1 MCEGR
6 ELQGLK
12 AYFKA
17 RIEDLYVPFM
27 VLIDYRGFR
36 MIGNSLF
43 FFLYCVFLFNSKVI
57 NLINLFFFVSQIS
70 SNSLSAHRKGNTHVR

>member
-1 MCEGR
+1 MRFDYSLYLDVIFFFLCDEGR

-17 RIEDLYVPFM
+17 RIKDLYVPFM

-36 MIGNSLF
+36 MIGKFLGFLQCLLFSLQK
-43 FFLYCVFLFNSKVI
+43 L
-57 NLINLFFFVSQIS
+57 LI
-70 SNSLSAHRKGNTHVR
+70 